1 MSYVCVSFR
10 TYCTSRNHMSERYQ
24 MQWLCHFVILIQTI
38 SRRPSVLLR
47 AFLLS
52 TRIRNV
58 VIVYDGSKLDSG
70 GGKVCCLRGRSTQ
83 PCIPPGSLNR
93 VPASAG
99 VRAGMSPLPGGR

>member
-10 TYCTSRNHMSERYQ
+10 TYCTSRNHMCERYQ

-38 SRRPSVLLR
+38 SRRPSDLLR

-70 GGKVCCLRGRSTQ
+70 GAKSAVYAVGQLSLASLRDRLIEYQLRLG
-83 PCIPPGSLNR
+83 
-93 VPASAG
+93 
-99 VRAGMSPLPGGR
+99 